1 MSQVFFR
8 LKHPER
14 FGLEASV
21 QRSYP
26 SVGQHVCR
34 SGASDSVWW
43 TMLLMLD
50 NGELLAV
57 DHRELVVDQ
66 ERTEAEAE
74 AEAAEARSA
83 SLALPQL
90 LLRPRP

>member
-1 MSQVFFR
+1 
-8 LKHPER
+8 
-14 FGLEASV
+14 
-21 QRSYP
+21 
-26 SVGQHVCR
+26 
-34 SGASDSVWW
+34 
-43 TMLLMLD
+43 MLLMLD